1 MEKEKNKQVFIFDTT
16 LRDGE
21 QCPGASMTED
31 EKLMVARQLARL
43 NVDVIEAGFPV
54 SSPVQFSAVERISR
68 EIEGPAIAALA
79 RAVKIDIDS
88 AINALKPAKKKR
100 IHTFI
105 ATSDIHMQHKLGKKP
120 AEVLNMAVEAV
131 RMASEFVDDVEFSAE
146 DATRSDIGFLS
157 EIVEA
162 VIEAGATT
170 INIPDTV
177 GYITP
182 IEYGRIFETLIKN
195 VKNSETVIFS
205 THCHNDLGLAVSN
218 SLSAIQNGAR
228 QVECTINGI
237 GERAGNTAMEEVIMA
252 IKTRQEMFPYQLNID
267 PKQISKA
274 SRLVSQVTGMV
285 VQPNKAIVGSNAF
298 AHESGIHQHGM
309 LKNRLTYEIM
319 TPESI
324 GLEGSRLVMGRHSGR
339 AGFNQKI
346 IELGFKLTEEEINR
360 TYERFLSIADKKKE
374 VYEEDIIAL
383 VDDEFGKSGDEVYK
397 LEYFQITSGSTV
409 LPTATVKISNSN
421 KGTVH
426 EVEIEAVTGDGPVSA
441 LFRAIE
447 KAVNLNT
454 QLEIF
459 NITPITAGK
468 DALGEARVGLKVN
481 DSKVFYGKG
490 TSTDITEACAKAF
503 LDALNKFEKARTQ
516 S

>member
-1 MEKEKNKQVFIFDTT
+1 MPEKNNRVYIFDTT

-31 EKLMVARQLARL
+31 EKLMVARQLAKL
-43 NVDVIEAGFPV
+43 KIDIIEAGFPV
-54 SSPVQFSAVERISR
+54 SSPVQFSAVQRISR
-68 EIEGPAIAALA
+68 EIEGPVIAALA
-79 RAVKIDIDS
+79 RAVKGDIES
-88 AINALKPAKKKR
+88 AIDALKPAKKKR

-105 ATSDIHMQHKLGKKP
+105 ATSEIHMQHKLNKKP
-120 AEVLNMAVEAV
+120 SEVLKMAVEAV
-131 RMASEFVDDVEFSAE
+131 KMAVDSIENVEFSAE
-146 DATRSDIGFLS
+146 DATRSDINFLT

-162 VIEAGATT
+162 VIEAGART

-177 GYITP
+177 GYTTP
-182 IEYGRIFETLIKN
+182 KEYARIFESLIKN
-195 VKNSETVIFS
+195 VKYGENVIFS
-205 THCHNDLGLAVSN
+205 THCHNDLGLAVAN
-218 SLSAIQNGAR
+218 SLTALQSGAR

-237 GERAGNTAMEEVIMA
+237 GERAGNTAMEEVVMA
-252 IKTRQEMFPYQLNID
+252 IQTRKEIFPYELSID

-274 SRLVSQVTGMV
+274 SRLITKVTGMV
-285 VQPNKAIVGSNAF
+285 VQPNKAIVGANAF

-309 LKNRLTYEIM
+309 IKNRLTYEIM

-346 IELGFKLTEEEINR
+346 IELGFKLNEEEINR
-360 TYERFLSIADKKKE
+360 AYEQFLSVADKKKE

-383 VDDEFGKSGDEVYK
+383 IDEQFGKTGDEVYK

-409 LPTATVKISNSN
+409 VPTATVKVSNLQ
-421 KGTVH
+421 KGITH
-426 EVEIEAVTGDGPVSA
+426 EVEVEAVTGDGPVSA

-447 KAVNLNT
+447 KALNIQT
-454 QLEIF
+454 TLEVF
-459 NITPITAGK
+459 NITPITSGK
-468 DALGEARVGLKVN
+468 DALGEARVGLKVK

-503 LDALNKFEKARTQ
+503 LNALNKFEKTKA
-516 S
+516 